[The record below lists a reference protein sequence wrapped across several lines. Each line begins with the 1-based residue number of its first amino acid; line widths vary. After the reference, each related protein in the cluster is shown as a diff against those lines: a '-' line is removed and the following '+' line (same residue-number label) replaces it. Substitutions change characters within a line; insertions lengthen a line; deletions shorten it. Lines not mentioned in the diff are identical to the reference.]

1 MTITAIIL
9 GVPIF
14 RIFTVCAICNAELIE
29 GPKLLETRMVVE
41 PAVCFSDLS
50 ACEEVINPLERSL
63 TNQQTFFQVSRGS
76 NGYARIDVRFP
87 DKNDKL
93 VQTRYMTRVRESAC
107 LGFDS
112 KWLLF

>member
-1 MTITAIIL
+1 MR
-9 GVPIF
+9 PY
-14 RIFTVCAICNAELIE
+14 
-29 GPKLLETRMVVE
+29 
-41 PAVCFSDLS
+41 
-50 ACEEVINPLERSL
+50 
-63 TNQQTFFQVSRGS
+63 SRGP

-112 KWLLF
+112 KWLLFLTFFYNFKSLICHKPFTAPLNKMFHS

>member
-1 MTITAIIL
+1 MAL
-9 GVPIF
+9 G
-14 RIFTVCAICNAELIE
+14 
-29 GPKLLETRMVVE
+29 
-41 PAVCFSDLS
+41 
-50 ACEEVINPLERSL
+50 RSPEYHWKQNYS
-63 TNQQTFFQVSRGS
+63 TSRGS

-93 VQTRYMTRVRESAC
+93 VQTRYMTRVHESAC

>member
-1 MTITAIIL
+1 MEEL
-9 GVPIF
+9 SQVF
-14 RIFTVCAICNAELIE
+14 LTVIEKSIDNNYNLNAYI
-29 GPKLLETRMVVE
+29 P
-41 PAVCFSDLS
+41 
-50 ACEEVINPLERSL
+50 
-63 TNQQTFFQVSRGS
+63 RGS

-87 DKNDKL
+87 DRNDKL